1 MRRHKSLVWMILAPA
16 FVVGLS
22 AADATGSW
30 KAAFDTPVGQRN
42 YTYDLKADGQKLS
55 GKATSER
62 GEAVLAEGKVSG
74 DEIFFVEKL
83 EIQGQAVRVEYTG
96 KVSGDEIRFKRQVGD
111 FGSQE
116 FVAKRVK

>member
-1 MRRHKSLVWMILAPA
+1 MSCNKGLVLTVLALA
-16 FVVGLS
+16 FVVCLP
-22 AADATGSW
+22 AADVSGSW
-30 KAAFDTPVGQRN
+30 KADFDTPVGHRN
-42 YTYDLKADGQKLS
+42 YTYDLKADGDKLS

-62 GEAVLAEGKVSG
+62 GEAAIAEGKVNG
-74 DEIFFVEKL
+74 DEIFFVENL
-83 EIQGQAVRVEYTG
+83 EFQGQSIRIEYTG